1 MSARKFD
8 RVAWE
13 ARKREA
19 RFAGTHAGIAL
30 TKTGTKVEC
39 PFKAGSSLECIFHS
53 GVLSGA
59 LQSHASRELLG
70 NLRQLSDNLWA
81 AWKAKKGIKEES

>member
-8 RVAWE
+8 RAAWE

-19 RFAGTHAGIAL
+19 RLAGTHAGIVL
-30 TKTGTKVEC
+30 TKSGTKIKC
-39 PFKAGSSLECIFHS
+39 PFKTGSSLECIYHS
-53 GVLSGA
+53 GVLTGA
-59 LQSHASRELLG
+59 LQSHAPRELLG

-81 AWKAKKGIKEES
+81 AWKKKKGIKEEK